1 MCGQVCAN
9 LAVHVG
15 RNHADQDF
23 SCSQVTLLFLLAGNM
38 LASTSA
44 VSAKTLQFILAGI
57 MPTRTLARF
66 RKDNLAVHIGRNHA
80 AQDFS
85 CFRQDN
91 LAVHIGRNH
100 AD

>member
-57 MPTRTLARF
+57 MPTRTLAVSDKITLLFILEGSMLTRIQLIILF
-66 RKDNLAVHIGRNHA
+66 I
-80 AQDFS
+80 
-85 CFRQDN
+85 
-91 LAVHIGRNH
+91 
-100 AD
+100 